1 MDAVGGAFARW
12 NSRRAAAL
20 ALVMAVLVMAVAW
33 PLGAAAQVTPDA
45 GTAPPS
51 ADAGAPTPTAGDPD
65 AGTAPRAP
73 EEPASEPTDGGAA
86 AGGTTPPPTTGAT
99 TSGTGTTG
107 TTTTTGTATT
117 TGTPTRTGT
126 TTGST
131 GGTATPRQTARTDA
145 SRAPRR
151 EEAMEDEEALEE
163 EEGRIRFMYLEASA
177 GMSWI
182 NLAVINQDNFIPE
195 FETLKGTGFAVG
207 GGAGFFLSFITLGL
221 QAEYANHDGFDVG
234 VVALDLGIRIP
245 TPHIEPYLRV
255 GVGYAWLFNLDGPMW
270 PSDVGSIRGV
280 CADVGLGFDF
290 MITELVAV
298 GIGVDAAVFN
308 VRRAGVTG
316 APRVGMVVLEE
327 DGDAVGVQVSAL
339 AQLNLHF

>member
-1 MDAVGGAFARW
+1 MEAVGGAFARW
-12 NSRRAAAL
+12 VSRSGVTL
-20 ALVMAVLVMAVAW
+20 ALVMAVAW
-33 PLGAAAQVTPDA
+33 PLGAKAQSTPDA

-51 ADAGAPTPTAGDPD
+51 DAGTTPATGDPD
-65 AGTAPRAP
+65 AGTAQPRTP
-73 EEPASEPTDGGAA
+73 EELDEEPADGAAGTDAPSTPSTTSAAATDG
-86 AGGTTPPPTTGAT
+86 
-99 TSGTGTTG
+99 
-107 TTTTTGTATT
+107 GTATT
-117 TGTPTRTGT
+117 GGTEGSTTTTSEGSTGTTST

-131 GGTATPRQTARTDA
+131 TTPRRAAETDA

-151 EEAMEDEEALEE
+151 QSPADDEEAEDEEEE
-163 EEGRIRFMYLEASA
+163 EDRFRFAYLEVSG

-207 GGAGFFLSFITLGL
+207 GGAGFFLSFVTLGL

-255 GVGYAWLFNLDGPMW
+255 GVGYAWLFNLDGMMW
-270 PSDVGSIRGV
+270 PADVGSIRGV
-280 CADVGLGFDF
+280 CADIGLGFDF
-290 MITELVAV
+290 MITHLIAV
-298 GIGVDAAVFN
+298 GIGVDAALFN
-308 VRRAGVTG
+308 VRRSGVSG
-316 APRVGMVVLEE
+316 APRVGTVVLEE